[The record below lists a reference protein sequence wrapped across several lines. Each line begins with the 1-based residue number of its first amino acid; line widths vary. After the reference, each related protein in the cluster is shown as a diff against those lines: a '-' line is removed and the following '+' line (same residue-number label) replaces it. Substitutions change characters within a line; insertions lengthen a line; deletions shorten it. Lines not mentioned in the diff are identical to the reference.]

1 MTDIMEND
9 LWNTYTVGEP
19 WKRLRDRIVRERLR
33 KNSVWE
39 LGILK
44 MLGYS
49 EEFLKKAHLGAVPA
63 KEINGK
69 FYQAAVQYY
78 IRLMNNKT

>member
-1 MTDIMEND
+1 
-9 LWNTYTVGEP
+9 
-19 WKRLRDRIVRERLR
+19 
-33 KNSVWE
+33 
-39 LGILK
+39 